1 MLRAVK
7 IRLYPN
13 KTQAEEFN
21 KLLGCCRFVYN
32 WALNLKKTAYEERK
46 EHLAMYILLI

>member
-13 KTQAEEFN
+13 KTQEQTLN
-21 KLLGCCRFVYN
+21 KVLGCYRIKC
-32 WALNLKKTAYEERK
+32 LLKNKMLTKQIRQT
-46 EHLAMYILLI
+46 

>member
-13 KTQAEEFN
+13 KKQTEEFN
-21 KLLGCCRFVYN
+21 KLLGCYRFVFNYM
-32 WALNLKKTAYEERK
+32 LNLKTNTYK
-46 EHLAMYILLI
+46 ETKKKSFNV

>member
-13 KTQAEEFN
+13 KTQEQTLN
-21 KLLGCCRFVYN
+21 KGAWMLSFRL
-32 WALNLKKTAYEERK
+32 
-46 EHLAMYILLI
+46 